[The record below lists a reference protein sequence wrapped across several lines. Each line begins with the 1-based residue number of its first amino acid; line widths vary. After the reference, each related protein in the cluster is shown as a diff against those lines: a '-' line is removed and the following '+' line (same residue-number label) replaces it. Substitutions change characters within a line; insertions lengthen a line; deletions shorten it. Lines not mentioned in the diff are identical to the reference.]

1 MARGRQ
7 TKSVEVVSKSGIGV
21 RTRTLAVSQATTER
35 APLLR
40 SPPKAYTFGPEGGD
54 GRVTPPPHGWK
65 VGLEDLIARGRCP
78 YCRHRVQNLSV
89 GAWGLTWACF
99 DGCNP

>member
-1 MARGRQ
+1 MARGRR
-7 TKSVEVVSKSGIGV
+7 TKSVEVVSKSGIGI
-21 RTRTLAVSQATTER
+21 RTLAVSQVISRPDR
-35 APLLR
+35 A
-40 SPPKAYTFGPEGGD
+40 PPKAYTFGPEGGD
-54 GRVTPPPHGWK
+54 GRVTVPPHGWK

-89 GAWGLTWACF
+89 GPWGLTWACF